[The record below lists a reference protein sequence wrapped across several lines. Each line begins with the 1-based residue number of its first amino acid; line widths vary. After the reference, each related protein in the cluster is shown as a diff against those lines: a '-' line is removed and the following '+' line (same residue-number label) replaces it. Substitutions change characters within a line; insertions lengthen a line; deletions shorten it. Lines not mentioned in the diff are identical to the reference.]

1 MILTDNN
8 IVMYDVAYNILYGNG
23 KIKVIDT
30 LEYGI
35 NAVSFEKNRANVD
48 YEIKLF
54 LVDNYFNSFV
64 YNDRLLKEMYDDRF
78 VSSLEFL
85 KAFRGKLSSYLDKD
99 VKTLNTARRLVK
111 RINNPK
117 YIRDLYG
124 DDFNG

>member
-1 MILTDNN
+1 MTD

-30 LEYGI
+30 LEYGF
-35 NAVSFEKNRANVD
+35 NSVSFEKNRANVD

-64 YNDRLLKEMYDDRF
+64 YDDRLLKEMYDDRF

-85 KAFRGKLSSYLDKD
+85 KAFRGKLSNYLDKD
-99 VKTLNTARRLVK
+99 IKTLNTAKKLVK
-111 RINNPK
+111 RIDNPK
-117 YIRDLYG
+117 YVRDLCG
-124 DDFNG
+124 DEYNG